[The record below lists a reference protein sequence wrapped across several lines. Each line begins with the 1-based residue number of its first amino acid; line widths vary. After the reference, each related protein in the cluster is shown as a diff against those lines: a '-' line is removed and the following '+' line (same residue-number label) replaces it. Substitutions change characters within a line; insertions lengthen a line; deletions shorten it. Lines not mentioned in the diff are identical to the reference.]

1 MKTILEKLFDHH
13 PLSQQEA
20 YDVLSRLARGE
31 VNPAQA
37 AAFMTVYRMR
47 DVTLD
52 ELSGFRSA
60 LLELAVPVELNSTN
74 ATDMCGT
81 GGDGRNTFNI
91 STLACFVVAGA
102 GGRVI
107 KHGNYGV
114 SSVSG
119 SSTVLEMLGYKFASD
134 SSSLARSLEKSGV
147 CFLHAPL
154 FHPALK
160 HVGAIRKEL
169 GTRTFFNILGPLVNP
184 AQPSHRLTGLFSNQL
199 LRKYNYLL
207 QSTNEKY
214 MLVHSEDGY
223 DEISLTSP
231 VRIATRQSNRMYT
244 ARELNLD
251 PVVTSQLYGGETA
264 EAASRIFLDIIEG
277 NGNVA
282 QNSVVS
288 ANAGAALF
296 NLGIAS
302 DLRSGIQLALESLKS
317 GMANTCFR
325 KFMNQAVTLK

>member
-1 MKTILEKLFDHH
+1 MKAILEKLFDHH
-13 PLSQQEA
+13 PLTNSEA
-20 YDVLSRLARGE
+20 YDVLYRLGRGE

-37 AAFMTVYRMR
+37 AAFVTVYRMR
-47 DVTLD
+47 EITLE

-60 LLELAVPVELNSTN
+60 LLELAVPVDLDSSN

-119 SSTVLEMLGYKFASD
+119 SSTVLEKLGYKFTSD
-134 SSSLARSLEKSGV
+134 SSSLKYSLEKSGV

-207 QSTNEKY
+207 QSTKEKY
-214 MLVHSEDGY
+214 MLVHSDDGY
-223 DEISLTSP
+223 DEISLTSS
-231 VRIATRQSNRMYT
+231 VRIATRETNRMLS
-244 ARELNLD
+244 AREMNLN
-251 PVVTSQLYGGETA
+251 PVTHNELFGGDTA
-264 EAASRIFLDIIEG
+264 EESAKIFLNIIEG
-277 NGNVA
+277 NGSQA
-282 QNSVVS
+282 QSSVV
-288 ANAGAALF
+288 AVNAGAALF
-296 NLGIAS
+296 NLGIVT
-302 DLRSGIQLALESLKS
+302 DFHSGIQLALESLRS
-317 GMANTCFR
+317 GKAAACFR
-325 KFMNQAVTLK
+325 KFMDQSVTVI

>member
-13 PLSQQEA
+13 PLTKSEA
-20 YDVLSRLARGE
+20 YEVLSRLGRGE
-31 VNPAQA
+31 TNASQA

-47 DVTLD
+47 EITLD

-60 LLELAVPVELNSTN
+60 LLELAVPVHLDSNNT
-74 ATDMCGT
+74 TDMCGT

-119 SSTVLEMLGYKFASD
+119 SSTVLEKLGFKFTSD
-134 SSSLARSLEKSGV
+134 SSSLKYSLEKSGV

-207 QSTNEKY
+207 QSTEEKY

-223 DEISLTSP
+223 DEISLTAA
-231 VRIATRQSNRMYT
+231 VKVATRETNRMLT
-244 ARELNLD
+244 AQELNLK
-251 PVVTSQLYGGETA
+251 PVTHSELFGGDTA
-264 EAASRIFLDIIEG
+264 EEASKIFLSIIEG
-277 NGNVA
+277 KGNEA
-282 QNSVVS
+282 QNNVVA
-288 ANAGAALF
+288 ANAGAALL
-296 NLGIAS
+296 NLGIVN
-302 DLRSGIQLALESLKS
+302 DFQSGILLALESLKS
-317 GMANTCFR
+317 GKAAACFR
-325 KFMNQAVTLK
+325 KFMNQSVTVK